1 MIRITN
7 GRQHADRA
15 RRLLCTEAMTQM
27 KRTITALLIALSLS
41 TAACTTAV
49 VAVPPRPGLVLVEGV
64 WIVPPRIGAV
74 WIPAHYERI
83 GFHRVWI
90 AGRWRY

>member
-1 MIRITN
+1 MA
-7 GRQHADRA
+7 GA

-27 KRTITALLIALSLS
+27 KRTVTALLITLSLS

-49 VAVPPRPGLVLVEGV
+49 VARPARPGLVLVEGV
-64 WIVPPRIGAV
+64 WVVPPRVGAV

-83 GFHRVWI
+83 GFHRIWI